1 MKKIRIKTEP
11 ANFDFRL
18 VDYLVD
24 YLGRLFPE
32 CDIEVVSDCLKNTDG
47 YAKETLFADKEIFA
61 QTGEDIK
68 SD

>member
-1 MKKIRIKTEP
+1 MKKIRIKTES

-18 VDYLVD
+18 VDC
-24 YLGRLFPE
+24 LGRLFPE
-32 CDIEVVSDCLKNTDG
+32 CDIEIVSDCLKNTDG